1 MRPWMHPVEVEQVF
15 PLARGR
21 CLEWGSGGSTVELL
35 TRPGVTEVVSVEHDH
50 TWWEVMSQIKDTRLQ
65 LHHVPSNVPGLDE
78 GPGTPWAEQAELDA
92 SVLADYVVCPQGLFD
107 FILVDGRARCFCL
120 LRGRELLAPG
130 GVMVLHD
137 AQREAYRDVL
147 RVLKAELLEP
157 WYQGQVAVIR

>member
-1 MRPWMHPVEVEQVF
+1 MHPVEIEQVF

-35 TRPGVTEVVSVEHDH
+35 TRPGVSEVVSVEHDQ
-50 TWWEVMSQIKDTRLQ
+50 TWWESMREVRDPRLQ
-65 LHHVPSNVPGLDE
+65 LHHVPSDAPGPDE
-78 GPGTPWAEQAELDA
+78 SPGTPWAERAEYDPALLA
-92 SVLADYVVCPQGLFD
+92 SYIAFPQGMFD
-107 FILVDGRARCFCL
+107 FILVDGRARRFCL

-147 RVLKAELLEP
+147 QQLKAELLEP